1 MGSCPSHPQ
10 VLIEHA
16 RNDGK
21 LSLFNIVTQAP
32 CKHNPRSAKR
42 LWSVSGLIRKQ
53 RTLSNKE
60 KQRKTKK
67 KNKKQRKRKRK
78 HTSSSTASKQ
88 AAMITRNNL
97 TVGVGAHLGCLCTLG
112 PNKTLEYNH
121 ANAYKQVAMRGSNH
135 AMQPSQQT
143 TTTSWSSQSTT
154 SL

>member
-42 LWSVSGLIRKQ
+42 LWSVSGFIRKQ

-67 KNKKQRKRKRK
+67 NKEKQRKTKKNKKQKQSKRKRK
-78 HTSSSTASKQ
+78 HTSSSTAS
-88 AAMITRNNL
+88 N
-97 TVGVGAHLGCLCTLG
+97 
-112 PNKTLEYNH
+112 E
-121 ANAYKQVAMRGSNH
+121 
-135 AMQPSQQT
+135 QQ
-143 TTTSWSSQSTT
+143 
-154 SL
+154 